1 MKGDT
6 MDRLSYYIEKQYG
19 NNPRWFEEEVIQGNH
34 AERISEVIN
43 NRDYLS
49 GRHKVLLR
57 QDSQYKGKQL
67 IVNKTIIN
75 YAKTVIK
82 FHNTYLLGKPTALSC
97 SDETTLKT
105 FNDIYRLGQYATVD
119 YEIIDRVNKFGDAYE
134 AVYVDNGVIKSKVL
148 DNACSYP
155 VYDDMGNYISFI
167 EYWTDVYTAISFWN
181 VYYPTYVEHW
191 DNEGGELRLVST
203 DNSVGLPI
211 HYHNFNDEDYTKGF
225 ALLNDIKPIM
235 DALEDVMAKM
245 SDSIYVNVLNPMP
258 VAIGQRIESSIPAD
272 AVGYVMNLDV
282 GSFNYA
288 SCNLDYNSIKLYL
301 DNMKQFLNDVACMP
315 SVLGS
320 STNIANI
327 SEVSM
332 QILLMMANVYAD
344 ENKKWLNIGFQERF
358 DMFKKILAMQGI
370 SVNGDVEVIYN
381 VAMPVASTEMIA
393 NLKALQEMGAI
404 SKETIMEKTE
414 YVSDVDAEKK
424 RLEGEEPTV
433 NDANRSGDKVG
444 NKDDNVDNPQ

>member
-6 MDRLSYYIEKQYG
+6 MDRLSYYIENQYG
-19 NNPRWFEEEVIQGNH
+19 NNPRWFEEEVNQGNH

-82 FHNTYLLGKPTALSC
+82 FHNTYLLGKPVQLSC
-97 SDETTLKT
+97 NDENTLKT
-105 FNDIYRLGQYATVD
+105 FSDIYRLGQYATVD

-155 VYDDMGNYISFI
+155 VYDDIGEYISFI
-167 EYWTDVYTAISFWN
+167 EYWTDAYTNISFWN

-203 DNSVGLPI
+203 DKSVGLPI
-211 HYHNFNDEDYTKGF
+211 HYHNFNDEDYTKGV
-225 ALLNDIKPIM
+225 ALLNDIRPIM
-235 DALEDVMAKM
+235 DALEDTMAKM

-258 VAIGQRIESSIPAD
+258 VAIGQRIESSIPSD
-272 AVGYVMNLDV
+272 AVGFVMNLDV
-282 GSFNYA
+282 GDFKYA
-288 SCNLDYNSIKLYL
+288 NCSLDYNSIKLYL

-358 DMFKKILAMQGI
+358 DMFKKILDMQGI

-381 VAMPVASTEMIA
+381 VSMPVASTEMIA

-404 SKETIMEKTE
+404 SRETIMEKTE
-414 YVSDVDAEKK
+414 YVSDVDVEKK
-424 RLEGEEPTV
+424 RLEGENVSRET
-433 NDANRSGDKVG
+433 NGDKV
-444 NKDDNVDNPQ
+444 NPSQ

>member
-1 MKGDT
+1 

-19 NNPRWFEEEVIQGNH
+19 NNPRWFEEEVNQGNH
-34 AERISEVIN
+34 AQRISEVIN

-49 GRHKVLLR
+49 GKHKVLLR

-82 FHNTYLLGKPTALSC
+82 FHNTYLLGKPVQLSC
-97 SDETTLKT
+97 NDENTLKT
-105 FNDIYRLGQYATVD
+105 FSDIYRLGQYSTVD

-134 AVYVDNGVIKSKVL
+134 AIYVDNGVIKSKVL

-155 VYDDMGNYISFI
+155 VYDDIGEYISFI
-167 EYWTDVYTAISFWN
+167 EYWTDAYTNISFWN

-203 DNSVGLPI
+203 DKSVGLPI
-211 HYHNFNDEDYTKGF
+211 HYHNFNDEDYTKGV
-225 ALLNDIKPIM
+225 ALLNDIRPIM
-235 DALEDVMAKM
+235 DALEDTMAKM

-258 VAIGQRIESSIPAD
+258 VAIGQRIESSIPSD
-272 AVGYVMNLDV
+272 AVGFVMNLDV
-282 GSFNYA
+282 GDFKYA
-288 SCNLDYNSIKLYL
+288 NCSLDYNSIKLYL

-332 QILLMMANVYAD
+332 QILLMMANVFAD
-344 ENKKWLNIGFQERF
+344 ENKKWLNIGFNERF
-358 DMFKKILAMQGI
+358 RMFQKILGMQGI
-370 SVNGDVEVIYN
+370 KVDSDVDVIYN
-381 VAMPVASTEMIA
+381 VSMPVASTEMIA

-404 SKETIMEKTE
+404 SRETIMEKTE
-414 YVSDVDAEKK
+414 YITDVDVEKK
-424 RLEGEEPTV
+424 RLQGE
-433 NDANRSGDKVG
+433 
-444 NKDDNVDNPQ
+444 NVSQNVSQNGDNPSK

>member
-1 MKGDT
+1 

-19 NNPRWFEEEVIQGNH
+19 NNPRWFQEEINQGNH
-34 AERISEVIN
+34 SQRISEVIN

-82 FHNTYLLGKPTALSC
+82 FHNTYLLGKPVQLSC
-97 SDETTLKT
+97 NDENTLKT
-105 FNDIYRLGQYATVD
+105 FSDIYRLGQYSTVD

-134 AVYVDNGVIKSKVL
+134 YIYVDNGVIKSKVL
-148 DNACSYP
+148 DDACSYP
-155 VYDDMGNYISFI
+155 VYDDIGEYISFI
-167 EYWTDVYTAISFWN
+167 EYWTDAYTNISFWN

-203 DNSVGLPI
+203 DKSVGLPI
-211 HYHNFNDEDYTKGF
+211 HYHNFNDEDYTKGV
-225 ALLNDIKPIM
+225 ALLNDIRPIM
-235 DALEDVMAKM
+235 DALEDTMAKM

-258 VAIGQRIESSIPAD
+258 VAIGQRIESSIPSD
-272 AVGYVMNLDV
+272 AVGFVMNLDV
-282 GSFNYA
+282 GDFKYA
-288 SCNLDYNSIKLYL
+288 NCSLDYNSIKLYL

-344 ENKKWLNIGFQERF
+344 ENKKWLNIGFKERF
-358 DMFKKILAMQGI
+358 DMFKKILDMQGI
-370 SVNGDVEVIYN
+370 KVDGDVEVIYN
-381 VAMPVASTEMIA
+381 VSMPVASTEMIA

-414 YVSDVDAEKK
+414 YVSDVDVEKK
-424 RLEGEEPTV
+424 RLEGENVECSPNGEGSKTT
-433 NDANRSGDKVG
+433 
-444 NKDDNVDNPQ
+444 DNVDNSVDNLK